1 MCTSVFRFLSVAVIV
16 LNGCKIFIFS
26 SLITLMDSS
35 YQRYTSVV
43 YQTYQPGM
51 VTMKE
56 GPTKYVIDLSLVH
69 RFRVDMK
76 KTGYDILLLSAVE
89 KCNMHCQNSRPETAP
104 KKFSCQCFLCGDH
117 IDHSI

>member
-69 RFRVDMK
+69 QFRVDMK
-76 KTGYDILLLSAVE
+76 KTGHDILHLSAVE